1 MKKINGIDNFSI
13 NCESIITIGTF
24 DGVHKGHQKILKK
37 LIKESY
43 KLNLESIVLTFFP
56 HPRIVLNPNSPLKL
70 INTIDERSSLFKKSG
85 IDTLITHPFDKNFS
99 ELSPEEFV
107 KNILV
112 NKLNIKKILI
122 GYDHRFGKNRTAG
135 IKDLKKLGLKY
146 NFNVI
151 EISAEEQ
158 NNISISSTKIRN
170 SIIEGNIRKA
180 NSFLGY
186 DFSLKGKVI
195 KGNKIGRTIG
205 FPTANLE
212 IDEEYKLIPKNGVYL
227 IYTKFEKQVFFGM
240 MNIGVKPTLKFKKE
254 SIEVNLFDWEK
265 DIYGEF
271 IEVFFLDYIR
281 DEKKFDSLIELTHQI
296 KIDKKTCLKLIEEK

>member
-37 LIKESY
+37 LIKESS

-70 INTIDERSSLFKKSG
+70 INTIDERSSLFENSG

-186 DFSLKGKVI
+186 DFSLRGKVI

-212 IDEEYKLIPKNGVYL
+212 INEEYKLIPKNGVYL